1 VAPLLPHY
9 YNRGL
14 HHAVSVC
21 VCMCP
26 TQGAGRDGSS
36 MKSDHSLSA
45 ATGYILGADIYA
57 AVVHVCRVDANTFAG
72 YRLPDAAERERAESA
87 GAV

>member
-1 VAPLLPHY
+1 
-9 YNRGL
+9 
-14 HHAVSVC
+14 
-21 VCMCP
+21 
-26 TQGAGRDGSS
+26 

-57 AVVHVCRVDANTFAG
+57 AVVHVCRVDEDPFFTSFAG

-87 GAV
+87 GAT

>member
-1 VAPLLPHY
+1 
-9 YNRGL
+9 
-14 HHAVSVC
+14 
-21 VCMCP
+21 
-26 TQGAGRDGSS
+26 

>member
-1 VAPLLPHY
+1 
-9 YNRGL
+9 
-14 HHAVSVC
+14 
-21 VCMCP
+21 MCP

-57 AVVHVCRVDANTFAG
+57 AVVHVCRVDEDPFHSSSFAG